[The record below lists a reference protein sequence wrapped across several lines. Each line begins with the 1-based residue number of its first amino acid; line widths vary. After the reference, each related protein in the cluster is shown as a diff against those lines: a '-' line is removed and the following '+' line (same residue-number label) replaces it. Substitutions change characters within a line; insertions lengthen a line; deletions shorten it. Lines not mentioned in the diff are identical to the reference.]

1 MSVSNKIKITIINGT
16 KSVEQIDWLFRTIKD
31 VNVYTVIFNE
41 NLLDGIIKDQI
52 QIFVFNLNS
61 LSSNLLD
68 FLKDVSEKS
77 NLENIFISIS
87 DLTSKGLTSL
97 TRLGFK
103 QMYFFPDEEFVLR
116 NDVIEKVEKIKTQIE
131 SSLSKEKFHKKFSF
145 ENLIGKSPKFLE
157 CVEIA
162 KKVAK
167 RSEATVLLLGE
178 TGTGKE
184 LFAQA
189 IHYNSDRA
197 EEPFIEINTSAIAE
211 TLFEAELFGYDKG
224 AFTDAKTTK
233 QGILEI
239 AEKGTIFLDEIGD
252 LNLNL
257 QVKLLRAIEN
267 KSIKRVGGLRDIK
280 INCRIIAATNQNL
293 EKLVDENRFRA
304 DLYYRLKVIS
314 IHLPP
319 LRERK
324 EDILPLAEH
333 FIKQFNAKYNEN
345 KEGLSQKAKQ
355 LLLQYSWPGNIRELS
370 NVIERSV
377 LISENKIIGEKDIK
391 LGSSEILSPMKK
403 NLIELKVE
411 VDKAKINKV
420 TFELAK
426 EVLKLVDGNKTQA
439 AKILGISR
447 PSLLKILNENKWL

>member
-1 MSVSNKIKITIINGT
+1 MPNSSKIKVIIINSSKT
-16 KSVEQIDWLFRTIKD
+16 VESIDWLFKAIKD
-31 VNVYTVIFNE
+31 VNVSSVDFNE
-41 NLLDGIIKDQI
+41 NLLDLFVQNQN
-52 QIFVFNLNS
+52 QIFVINLNS
-61 LSSNLLD
+61 LNSSFLD
-68 FLKDVSEKS
+68 FLRDAVEKL
-77 NLENIFISIS
+77 NLENIFISIR
-87 DLTSKGLTSL
+87 DLSAKGLTSL
-97 TRLGFK
+97 SRLGFN
-103 QMYFFPDEEFVLR
+103 QIYSFPDDEFILR
-116 NDVIEKVEKIKTQIE
+116 NDVIEKVEKLKSQFE
-131 SSLSKEKFHKKFSF
+131 ANLNREKFHRKFSF
-145 ENLIGKSPKFLE
+145 ENLIGQSPKFLE
-157 CVEIA
+157 CIEIA
-162 KKVAK
+162 RKVAK
-167 RSEATVLLLGE
+167 KSEATVLLLGE

-189 IHYNSDRA
+189 IHYNSDRSN
-197 EEPFIEINTSAIAE
+197 EPFVEVNTSAIAE
-211 TLFEAELFGYDKG
+211 TLFESELFGYEKG

-239 AEKGTIFLDEIGD
+239 AENGTIFLDEIGD
-252 LNLNL
+252 LSLNL

-267 KSIKRVGGLRDIK
+267 KTIKRVGGIKDIK

-324 EDILPLAEH
+324 EDIIPLAEH
-333 FIKQFNAKYNEN
+333 FIRQFNAKYNEN

-377 LISENKIIGEKDIK
+377 LISESKIINEKDIQ

-411 VDKAKINKV
+411 IDKANLNKV
-420 TFELAK
+420 THHLAK
-426 EVLKLVDGNKTQA
+426 EILKLVDGNKTQA

-447 PSLLKILNENKWL
+447 PSLLKILNEKE